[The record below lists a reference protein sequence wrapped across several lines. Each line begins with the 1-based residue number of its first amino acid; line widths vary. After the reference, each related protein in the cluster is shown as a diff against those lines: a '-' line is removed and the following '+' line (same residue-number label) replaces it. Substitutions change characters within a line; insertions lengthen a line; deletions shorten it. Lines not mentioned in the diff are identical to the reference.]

1 LSINHFL
8 TAMRIAYQPKER
20 SRGIN
25 VSPNDNSNL
34 GALLLPALSVAS
46 SISFH
51 NPNAVTS
58 DEHVAAVLS
67 AVFNRRS
74 AALVPFITVH

>member
-1 LSINHFL
+1 
-8 TAMRIAYQPKER
+8 M
-20 SRGIN
+20 N

-34 GALLLPALSVAS
+34 GALLVPALSVAS

-51 NPNAVTS
+51 SPNAVTS